1 MTGSSAERAIAAA
14 HSSSECTPTTEPSC
28 ARSAA
33 MSVAR
38 APAAAGALAAA
49 GGLRALAFQPTR
61 SHRRSCRISRYGC
74 TVELTCAA
82 HAASRFCVLG
92 GSLQARLAG
101 RVSRCTLGG
110 GMTRHACGRAPVPD
124 GPSEV
129 HEDRHQ
135 RRPRDAHGSDADEGH
150 AVEKN
155 TQNLHES
162 WPSSHVP
169 LKAEPTRRLLL
180 SAHSAAHP
188 PPPIH
193 PPTHAATGRWAGV
206 GGGFV

>member
-162 WPSSHVP
+162 LAKLPCALEGGADAQAASFCTLSS
-169 LKAEPTRRLLL
+169 
-180 SAHSAAHP
+180 
-188 PPPIH
+188 
-193 PPTHAATGRWAGV
+193 PPTSPHPSTHPCGDR
-206 GGGFV
+206 